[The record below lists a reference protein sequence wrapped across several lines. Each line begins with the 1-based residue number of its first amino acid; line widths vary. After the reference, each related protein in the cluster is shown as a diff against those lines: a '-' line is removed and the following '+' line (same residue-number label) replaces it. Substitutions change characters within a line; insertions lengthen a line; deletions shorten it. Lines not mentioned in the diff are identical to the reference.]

1 MVLGKGGRDH
11 WQGVKKPCDRRRVC
25 PRLAPSRADAD
36 AVRASVLCRAP
47 GQMAARRCAPR
58 APHAFATATRA
69 CHQRTRRAATI
80 ASGASARLSRSV
92 RWACTRETAMGAR
105 GGARGAHARRTR
117 RMARAQGQMAR
128 APCVRRAGRVTVP
141 GRPAR
146 HRRTKMAFMSVT
158 SASEVRASPPYPDPM
173 RQRRL
178 SQIAAEF
185 PSGTL
190 RACTRRRTLVCARHR
205 RPHRFAWCAAF
216 DTISSLGGHRRF
228 CDGGAWRC
236 EWCSAKADMA
246 TGKV

>member
-1 MVLGKGGRDH
+1 MVLGKGGHGH

-25 PRLAPSRADAD
+25 PRLAPSRANAD

-117 RMARAQGQMAR
+117 RMARVQGQMAR
-128 APCVRRAGRVTVP
+128 APCVRRAGRITIVMSTQ
-141 GRPAR
+141 
-146 HRRTKMAFMSVT
+146 RRTSLRSGAVSRLPVEGKPGCL
-158 SASEVRASPPYPDPM
+158 RAST
-173 RQRRL
+173 
-178 SQIAAEF
+178 
-185 PSGTL
+185 GT
-190 RACTRRRTLVCARHR
+190 TRNNAV
-205 RPHRFAWCAAF
+205 
-216 DTISSLGGHRRF
+216 
-228 CDGGAWRC
+228 
-236 EWCSAKADMA
+236 
-246 TGKV
+246 